1 MGVVEAM
8 TALSVGG
15 AMMGISDQMDAYQS
29 AQDANWKTYHNYVK
43 SMNYSFMNQE
53 MERREAFE
61 AAIDELTNIKLQGN
75 RLESQVNAAV
85 NEAMQGRTAN
95 LVKRSVALETLRS
108 TGQVKTNYAS
118 RSNEIDLNK
127 ETTKLNTVAQ
137 INSIQNVEPPSPWAS
152 LFSIGTAFM
161 QGQSAGMQV
170 KAMQTKAGII
180 GGGGRVTTTP
190 SSTFTTHFDDV
201 SIIQPK
207 TFSYYNNP
215 KVGSWKYYKA
225 WDIDRL
231 NNRYLF

>member
-1 MGVVEAM
+1 MGAVEAM

-15 AMMGISDQMDAYQS
+15 AMMGISDQMDAYQ
-29 AQDANWKTYHNYVK
+29 ATQDANWKTYHNYVK
-43 SMNYSFMNQE
+43 SMNYSLMNQE

-61 AAIDELTNIKLQGN
+61 ATIDELTNTKLQGS

-95 LVKRSVALETLRS
+95 LIKRSAALETLRS
-108 TGQVKTNYAS
+108 TGQAKANYAS

-127 ETTKLNTVAQ
+127 DTTKLNTVAQ

-161 QGQSAGMQV
+161 QGQTTGMQL
-170 KAMQTKAGII
+170 KAMQTKAGIT
-180 GGGGRVTTTP
+180 GGGGATTT
-190 SSTFTTHFDDV
+190 STTPTGGV
-201 SIIQPK
+201 SFIKPK
-207 TFSYYNNP
+207 TFSFYSNP
-215 KVGSWKYYKA
+215 QVGSWDYYKA
-225 WDIDRL
+225 WDINRL